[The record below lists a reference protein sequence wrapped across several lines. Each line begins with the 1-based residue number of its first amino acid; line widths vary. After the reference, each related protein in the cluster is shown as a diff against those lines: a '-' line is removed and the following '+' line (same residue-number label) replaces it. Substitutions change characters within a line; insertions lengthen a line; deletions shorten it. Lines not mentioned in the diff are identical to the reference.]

1 MQCMLKI
8 DCTRFMQSLFLST
21 LHQNK
26 QLPLERKQALRL
38 AGRAG
43 AQREY
48 DIFTQIHQKKR
59 YRNFS
64 RRFR

>member
-8 DCTRFMQSLFLST
+8 DCTRFMHSFFFST

-26 QLPLERKQALRL
+26 QLPLERKQVLRL
-38 AGRAG
+38 AGRAAG

-48 DIFTQIHQKKR
+48 DIFMQIHQTL
-59 YRNFS
+59 
-64 RRFR
+64 